1 MDQDR
6 QSIID
11 TEKFS
16 KVFGSIEKQMLM
28 QSSFLE
34 SIYNINTQ
42 QLDMERDRAKKEAA
56 RLAALSAQGTEE
68 TVGGATTTGAGSVDL
83 GAASDKQKE
92 SILSSIIPGIGNF
105 IGSLFGT
112 IGGIGLAGLGSKVIG
127 AGALAILAPAVGNFI
142 AEFSKSAL
150 EDWNPGATEFNTGV
164 SAALGK
170 ATTWGL
176 IGNIFGKKMGLI
188 FAAGAAGTSL
198 GDTIFNSLDSN
209 KDGLLTAFGLT
220 FGDTEFQAVG
230 GAIGGALGLF
240 LPGMV
245 KSALG
250 PVFAAMTLP
259 GVGLVAL
266 SAAALLT
273 GAYLVDN
280 WMTERRKELIDG
292 INNELEEGLKN
303 FKAEKDRSVLEQ
315 IGTSI
320 FGADEDDP
328 LGAKLDVL
336 DSRLAAMGVRQGRE
350 AARAGKKFTG
360 LDLNAIEGEEKAQ
373 LEEVKQNLKAALSG
387 ADVLTGLSIQKLEQL
402 SRITSLFDLDTENK
416 KVNDQ
421 LNILKAEADAAAD
434 KALMA
439 KTRLPPRPGYGPGIV
454 PMESADVGPTV
465 LTPEDQARVNRESEY
480 GIDRDRQREIRYDR
494 SMAALSK
501 IESASSSTPII
512 VPVPMVTPAQNAAA
526 APSQIDQSTISNSTT
541 IFAGRSKFD
550 ELDTFVIGAR

>member
-56 RLAALSAQGTEE
+56 RLAALSAQGAEE
-68 TVGGATTTGAGSVDL
+68 TIGGTTTTGAGNVDL

-112 IGGIGLAGLGSKVIG
+112 IGGMGLAGLGSKVIG

-150 EDWNPGATEFNTGV
+150 EDWNPGGGEFNTGV
-164 SAALGK
+164 SAALG
-170 ATTWGL
+170 
-176 IGNIFGKKMGLI
+176 
-188 FAAGAAGTSL
+188 AAGTWGMIGRIFGARIATIFALGGGGVSL
-198 GDTIFNSLDSN
+198 GGSIFDSLDAN
-209 KDGLLTAFGLT
+209 EDGVIEAFGMS
-220 FGDTEFQAVG
+220 FSDTEFKTLG
-230 GAIGGALGLF
+230 GAVGGALGLF
-240 LPGMV
+240 LPGMIS
-245 KSALG
+245 SALG

-259 GVGLVAL
+259 GAGLVAL
-266 SAAALLT
+266 SAVALL
-273 GAYLVDN
+273 GSVALIDRYMDGQRN
-280 WMTERRKELIDG
+280 ELIDN
-292 INNELEEGLKN
+292 INNEIKLGLDK
-303 FKAEKDRSVLEQ
+303 FKAEKDRGFLDKLWTGFV
-315 IGTSI
+315 
-320 FGADEDDP
+320 GADANDP
-328 LGAKLDVL
+328 LGAQLQDLESILQSEQIKQSGSSMEFGEISDLDI
-336 DSRLAAMGVRQGRE
+336 S
-350 AARAGKKFTG
+350 
-360 LDLNAIEGEEKAQ
+360 AIEDPEVMNRIEDFKKILRDSVNNTTTLEGFSENKLQQIARLTDQ
-373 LEEVKQNLKAALSG
+373 L
-387 ADVLTGLSIQKLEQL
+387 GLVQ
-402 SRITSLFDLDTENK
+402 ENK
-416 KVNDQ
+416 KVTDQ
-421 LNILKAEADAAAD
+421 LAKLNAAAAEVRNQSAADLQATAEAMSSSLYTD
-434 KALMA
+434 
-439 KTRLPPRPGYGPGIV
+439 TPITT
-454 PMESADVGPTV
+454 ESVIDQNPVGN
-465 LTPEDQARVNRESEY
+465 QARLNRESEY

-512 VPVPMVTPAQNAAA
+512 VPVPMVTPAQNASA
-526 APSQIDQSTISNSTT
+526 APSQIDQSTTSNSTT
-541 IFAGRSKFD
+541 IYSGRSKFD

>member
-68 TVGGATTTGAGSVDL
+68 TIGGTTTTGAGNVDL

-112 IGGIGLAGLGSKVIG
+112 IGGMGLAGLGSKVIG

-150 EDWNPGATEFNTGV
+150 EDWNPGGGEFNTGV
-164 SAALGK
+164 SAALG
-170 ATTWGL
+170 
-176 IGNIFGKKMGLI
+176 
-188 FAAGAAGTSL
+188 AAGTWGMVGRIFGARIATIFALGGAGVSL
-198 GDTIFNSLDSN
+198 GGSIFDSLDAN
-209 KDGLLTAFGLT
+209 EDGVIEAFGMS
-220 FGDTEFQAVG
+220 FSDKEFETLG
-230 GAIGGALGLF
+230 GAVGGALGLF
-240 LPGMV
+240 LPGMIS
-245 KSALG
+245 SALG
-250 PVFAAMTLP
+250 PVFKAMTLP

-266 SAAALLT
+266 SAVALL
-273 GAYLVDN
+273 GSVALIDRYMDGQRN
-280 WMTERRKELIDG
+280 ELIDN
-292 INNELEEGLKN
+292 INNEIKLGLDK
-303 FKAEKDRSVLEQ
+303 FKAEKDRGFLDKLWTGFV
-315 IGTSI
+315 
-320 FGADEDDP
+320 GADANDP
-328 LGAKLDVL
+328 LGAQLQDLESILQSEQIKQSGSSMEFGEISDLDI
-336 DSRLAAMGVRQGRE
+336 S
-350 AARAGKKFTG
+350 
-360 LDLNAIEGEEKAQ
+360 AIEDPEVMNRIEDFKKILRDSVNNTTTLEGFSENKLQQIARLTDQ
-373 LEEVKQNLKAALSG
+373 L
-387 ADVLTGLSIQKLEQL
+387 GLVQ
-402 SRITSLFDLDTENK
+402 ENK
-416 KVNDQ
+416 KVTDQ
-421 LNILKAEADAAAD
+421 LAKLNAAAAEVRNQSAADLQATAEAMSSSLYTD
-434 KALMA
+434 
-439 KTRLPPRPGYGPGIV
+439 TPITT
-454 PMESADVGPTV
+454 ESVIDQNPVGT
-465 LTPEDQARVNRESEY
+465 QARLNRESEY

-494 SMAALSK
+494 SMAALNK
-501 IESASSSTPII
+501 IEGASSSTPII
-512 VPVPMVTPAQNAAA
+512 VPVPMYGPPGTSA